1 MFVVQNPP
9 QKPLSRQEM
18 DDVYAIEYMRTYHPM
33 YEKDGGIPAIKEV
46 KFSLISNRGCFGG
59 CNFCALTFHQGRII
73 QSRSQE
79 SIINEAKLITKDPEF
94 KGYIHDVGGPT
105 ANFRNPSCKK
115 QLEKGVC
122 TNRQCLFPKN
132 VLIYRL
138 IIKIMLSCSQS
149 FVSFQR

>member
-18 DDVYAIEYMRTYHPM
+18 DDIYGIEYMRTYHPI

-73 QSRSQE
+73 QSRSHD
-79 SIINEAKLITKDPEF
+79 SIINEAKLISEDPDF
-94 KGYIHDVGGPT
+94 K
-105 ANFRNPSCKK
+105 
-115 QLEKGVC
+115 
-122 TNRQCLFPKN
+122 
-132 VLIYRL
+132 
-138 IIKIMLSCSQS
+138 
-149 FVSFQR
+149 